1 MLPRVERL
9 IARLG
14 AKQAS
19 RQLYTGLDVTPPP
32 TQEQLAHALHG
43 VVMVRIIRERAPM

>member
-1 MLPRVERL
+1 MAAEVERL

-14 AKQAS
+14 AKEAS
-19 RQLYTGLDVTPPP
+19 RQLYMGLDVKPPL

-43 VVMVRIIRERAPM
+43 VVVVRIIPDRTPM